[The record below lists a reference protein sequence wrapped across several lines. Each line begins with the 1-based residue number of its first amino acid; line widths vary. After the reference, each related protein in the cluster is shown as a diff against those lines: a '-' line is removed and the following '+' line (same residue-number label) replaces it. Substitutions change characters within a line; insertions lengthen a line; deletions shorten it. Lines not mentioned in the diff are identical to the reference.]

1 MFCKYCGKEIEGT
14 STFCKYCGKAQNVTT
29 GGPVQQMQAEQ
40 VQTASA
46 TPKTLP
52 QTPPIHSQE
61 TFKTQETA
69 QQTPPVQQANFKKT
83 AENRWQD
90 NPGIKRLKATLKMLS
105 FTGWGSLILGTL
117 FGVFGVLMLVVL
129 LLTMNS
135 ELLIGTAASLLI
147 AVWGYVFGVYQF
159 WNAAGVEQGLTVAL
173 PNQLG
178 EEEWMEKIRNEFSFQ
193 GAVLLDNQPD
203 NALVYLL
210 NDAKMH
216 LSAQNGVLSITVE
229 HSKRFNSAKSG
240 GHWELQESFSAD
252 DLKCALAYFVAGQ
265 PLPENFAQEQKMRH
279 KDKVGKVKAGIYVG
293 TAVMILVV
301 LIISAFPVSPLAS
314 LKDTVWNEYGNTGQT
329 LGEAFENNFESP
341 SWSEYEK
348 DGKRYMRFDGII
360 DFGQLGESVVEVE
373 FSLKKLEDSYYF
385 LIEGARVN
393 GTPLSDSET
402 AILMQYG
409 FTGDAEELIGS
420 LFLSALF
427 G

>member
-1 MFCKYCGKEIEGT
+1 MFCKYCGKEIEET
-14 STFCKYCGKAQNVTT
+14 STFCKYCGKAQNVTI

-52 QTPPIHSQE
+52 QTPPINSQE

-83 AENRWQD
+83 AENRWKD
-90 NPGIKRLKATLKMLS
+90 DPRMKRLKATLKMLS

-117 FGVFGVLMLVVL
+117 FGVFGVLALVVL
-129 LLTMNS
+129 LITMNS

-173 PNQLG
+173 PNQLS

-203 NALVYLL
+203 NALIYLL

-216 LSAQNGVLSITVE
+216 LFAQNGVLSITVE

-279 KDKVGKVKAGIYVG
+279 KDKVGKVKVGIYVG
-293 TAVMILVV
+293 TAVMILI
-301 LIISAFPVSPLAS
+301 LFILSGISIGPVSA
-314 LKDTVWNEYGNTGQT
+314 LKQTTWNEYDSTGQT
-329 LGEAFENNFESP
+329 LGEAFDKNFDNT
-341 SWSEYEK
+341 SWKEFEK
-348 DGKRYMRFDGII
+348 EGKKYIRFSGFI
-360 DFGQLGESVVEVE
+360 DLGEMGESLLELE
-373 FSLKKLEDSYYF
+373 FSARKTGDGYYF
-385 LIEGARVN
+385 LVEEGYAN
-393 GTPLSDSET
+393 GEPLSSGE
-402 AILMQYG
+402 ISIVMQYG
-409 FTGDAEELIGS
+409 FNGDIEELFAS
-420 LFLSALF
+420 LFLNNLF

>member
-29 GGPVQQMQAEQ
+29 GEPVQQMQAEQ

-52 QTPPIHSQE
+52 QTLPIHSQE

-83 AENRWQD
+83 AENRWKD
-90 NPGIKRLKATLKMLS
+90 DPRMKRLKATLKMLS

-117 FGVFGVLMLVVL
+117 FGVFGVLALVVL
-129 LLTMNS
+129 LITMNS

-173 PNQLG
+173 PNQLS

-385 LIEGARVN
+385 LIEGAKVN

>member
-1 MFCKYCGKEIEGT
+1 M
-14 STFCKYCGKAQNVTT
+14 
-29 GGPVQQMQAEQ
+29 
-40 VQTASA
+40 
-46 TPKTLP
+46 
-52 QTPPIHSQE
+52 
-61 TFKTQETA
+61 
-69 QQTPPVQQANFKKT
+69 QQANFKKT

-117 FGVFGVLMLVVL
+117 FGVFGVLALVVL
-129 LLTMNS
+129 LITMNS

-173 PNQLG
+173 HNQLS

-252 DLKCALAYFVAGQ
+252 DLKCALTYFVAGQ

-279 KDKVGKVKAGIYVG
+279 KDKVGKVKVGIYVG

-385 LIEGARVN
+385 LIEGAKVN

>member
-1 MFCKYCGKEIEGT
+1 MFCKYCGKEIEET

-29 GGPVQQMQAEQ
+29 GEPVQQMQAEQ
-40 VQTASA
+40 VQTVSA

-83 AENRWQD
+83 AENKWQD
-90 NPGIKRLKATLKMLS
+90 DPRMKRLKATLKMLS

-173 PNQLG
+173 PNQLS

-216 LSAQNGVLSITVE
+216 LFAQNGVLSITVE

-252 DLKCALAYFVAGQ
+252 DLKCALTYFVAGQ

-279 KDKVGKVKAGIYVG
+279 KDKVGKVKVGIYVG

-385 LIEGARVN
+385 LIEGAKVN

>member
-29 GGPVQQMQAEQ
+29 GEPVQQMQAEQ

-52 QTPPIHSQE
+52 QTLPIHSQE

-83 AENRWQD
+83 AENRWKD
-90 NPGIKRLKATLKMLS
+90 DPRMKRLKATLKMLS

-117 FGVFGVLMLVVL
+117 FGVFGVLALVVL
-129 LLTMNS
+129 LITMNS

-173 PNQLG
+173 HNQLS

-252 DLKCALAYFVAGQ
+252 DLKCALTYFVAGQ

-279 KDKVGKVKAGIYVG
+279 KDKVGKVKVGIYVG
-293 TAVMILVV
+293 TAVMVLVV

>member
-29 GGPVQQMQAEQ
+29 GEPVQQMQAEQ

-52 QTPPIHSQE
+52 QTLPIHSQE

-83 AENRWQD
+83 AENKWQD
-90 NPGIKRLKATLKMLS
+90 DPRMKRLKATLKMLS

-117 FGVFGVLMLVVL
+117 FGVFGVLALVVL
-129 LLTMNS
+129 LITMNS

-173 PNQLG
+173 PNQLS
-178 EEEWMEKIRNEFSFQ
+178 ESEWMEKMRNEFSFQ

-279 KDKVGKVKAGIYVG
+279 KDKVGKVKVGIYVG

-385 LIEGARVN
+385 LIEGAKVN

>member
-1 MFCKYCGKEIEGT
+1 MFCKYCGKEIEET

-29 GGPVQQMQAEQ
+29 GEPMQQMQAEQ
-40 VQTASA
+40 VQTASV

-52 QTPPIHSQE
+52 QTLPINSQE

-83 AENRWQD
+83 AENKWQD
-90 NPGIKRLKATLKMLS
+90 DPRMKRLKATLKMLS

-173 PNQLG
+173 PNQLS

-252 DLKCALAYFVAGQ
+252 DLKCALTYFVAGQ

-279 KDKVGKVKAGIYVG
+279 KDKVGKVKVGIYVG

-314 LKDTVWNEYGNTGQT
+314 LKDTVLNEYGNTGQT

-385 LIEGARVN
+385 LIEGAKVN

>member
-29 GGPVQQMQAEQ
+29 GEPVQQMQAEQ

-52 QTPPIHSQE
+52 QTLPIHSQE

-117 FGVFGVLMLVVL
+117 FGVFGVLALVVL
-129 LLTMNS
+129 LITMNS

-173 PNQLG
+173 PNQLS
-178 EEEWMEKIRNEFSFQ
+178 ESEWMEKIRNEFSFQ

-216 LSAQNGVLSITVE
+216 LFAQNGVLSITVE

-252 DLKCALAYFVAGQ
+252 DLKCALTYFVAGQ

-279 KDKVGKVKAGIYVG
+279 KDKVGKVKVGIYVG

>member
-29 GGPVQQMQAEQ
+29 GEPVQQMQAEQ

-52 QTPPIHSQE
+52 QTLPIHSQE

-83 AENRWQD
+83 AENRWKD
-90 NPGIKRLKATLKMLS
+90 DPRMKRLKATLKMLS

-117 FGVFGVLMLVVL
+117 FGVFGVLALVVL
-129 LLTMNS
+129 LITMNS

-173 PNQLG
+173 PNQLS

-279 KDKVGKVKAGIYVG
+279 KDKVGKVKVGIYVG

-385 LIEGARVN
+385 LIEGAKVN

>member
-29 GGPVQQMQAEQ
+29 GEPVQQMQAEQ

-52 QTPPIHSQE
+52 QTLPIHSQE

-83 AENRWQD
+83 AENRWKD
-90 NPGIKRLKATLKMLS
+90 DPRMKRLKATLKMLS

-117 FGVFGVLMLVVL
+117 FGVFGVLALVVL
-129 LLTMNS
+129 LITMNS

-173 PNQLG
+173 PNQLS
-178 EEEWMEKIRNEFSFQ
+178 ESEWMEKMRNEFSFQ

-279 KDKVGKVKAGIYVG
+279 KDKVGKVKVGIYVG

-385 LIEGARVN
+385 LIEGAKVN

>member
-29 GGPVQQMQAEQ
+29 GEPVQQMQAEQ

-52 QTPPIHSQE
+52 QTLPIHSQE

-83 AENRWQD
+83 AENRWKD
-90 NPGIKRLKATLKMLS
+90 DPRMKRLKATLKMLS
-105 FTGWGSLILGTL
+105 FTGWGSLILCTL
-117 FGVFGVLMLVVL
+117 FGVFGVLALVVL
-129 LLTMNS
+129 LITMNS

-173 PNQLG
+173 PNQLS

-279 KDKVGKVKAGIYVG
+279 KDKVGKVKVGIYVG

-385 LIEGARVN
+385 LIEGAKVN

>member
-14 STFCKYCGKAQNVTT
+14 NTFCKYCGKAQNVTT
-29 GGPVQQMQAEQ
+29 GEPVQPMQAQQ

-83 AENRWQD
+83 AENRLKD
-90 NPGIKRLKATLKMLS
+90 DPRIKRLKATLKMLS

-173 PNQLG
+173 PNQLS

-216 LSAQNGVLSITVE
+216 LFAQNGVLSITVE

-385 LIEGARVN
+385 LIEGAKVN

>member
-29 GGPVQQMQAEQ
+29 GEPVQQMQAEQ

-69 QQTPPVQQANFKKT
+69 QQTNFKKT

-173 PNQLG
+173 PNQLS

-385 LIEGARVN
+385 LIEGAKVN

>member
-90 NPGIKRLKATLKMLS
+90 NPGVKRLKATLKMLS

>member
-29 GGPVQQMQAEQ
+29 GEPVQQMQAEQ

-83 AENRWQD
+83 AENKWQD
-90 NPGIKRLKATLKMLS
+90 DPRMKRLKATLKMLS

-117 FGVFGVLMLVVL
+117 FGIFGVLMLVVL

-173 PNQLG
+173 PNQLS

-210 NDAKMH
+210 NGAKMH
-216 LSAQNGVLSITVE
+216 LSAQSGVLSITVE

-385 LIEGARVN
+385 LIEGAKVN